1 MAEEDSL
8 NFDWIL
14 LGKEKNDFKKLETNF
29 DNLQIKFNEEKEK
42 NLNLEKKNFFLENE
56 LREMDKVCLIYS
68 NILLIILENSKNK
81 F

>member
-42 NLNLEKKNFFLENE
+42 NLNLEKKNILLENE
-56 LREMDKVCLIYS
+56 LKEMDKV
-68 NILLIILENSKNK
+68 LIILIKY
-81 F
+81 FL